1 MTVAIDIGNTN
12 TTVGILEG
20 SKVLSSFKIPTAGLG
35 NARGAAAALFK
46 GRLRPFLGQCSEGA
60 VYACSVVPQINPR
73 LRLLVKR
80 VLGTACKIAGEDFC
94 VPLLN
99 KYRIPSQ
106 VGQDRLVNA
115 YAALK
120 LFGKGL
126 IVVDF
131 GTAITFDIVSRKE
144 EYLGGLIAPG
154 LRLMQESLNKKTAL
168 LPFVE
173 LAKPIELIGRDT
185 ASSIRAGIVYGAASL
200 CDGIIGRLLE
210 KECRGYQVVVTGGD
224 ASLVKSFSRYMKTV
238 DEHLILEGLAM
249 LAESQKTGMRKPY

>member
-1 MTVAIDIGNTN
+1 MIVTIDIGNTN
-12 TTVGILEG
+12 TTFGVLEG
-20 SKVLSSFKIPTAGLG
+20 LNVLSVFKIPTVELDRVPKTATLI
-35 NARGAAAALFK
+35 K
-46 GRLRPFLGQCSEGA
+46 DRLRPFGERLVNGP
-60 VYACSVVPQINPR
+60 VYASSVVPRVNQR
-73 LRLLVKR
+73 LRLLGKR
-80 VLGTACKIAGEDFC
+80 VFGTVCKIAGEDFC
-94 VPLLN
+94 VPLVN

-126 IVVDF
+126 IIVDF

-200 CDGIIGRLLE
+200 CDGIIERLLA
-210 KECRGYQVVVTGGD
+210 KECRGYKVVVTGGD
-224 ASLVKSFSRYMKTV
+224 AFLVRPFSLHLKTI
-238 DEHLILEGLAM
+238 DEHLILKGLSM
-249 LAESQKTGMRKPY
+249 LAESHKTDMKKSYE